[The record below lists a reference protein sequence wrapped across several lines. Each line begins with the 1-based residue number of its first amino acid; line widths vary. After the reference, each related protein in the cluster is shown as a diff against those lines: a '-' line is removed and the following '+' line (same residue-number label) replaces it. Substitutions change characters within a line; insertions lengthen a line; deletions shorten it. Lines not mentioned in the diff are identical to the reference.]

1 MGGTVGV
8 RVLPSLST
16 SGEAWKYCRHSFGE
30 ENSKGLQKESTFLST
45 SLEEAQQLVE
55 FVLCCVVFLPQN

>member
-1 MGGTVGV
+1 M
-8 RVLPSLST
+8 LASLST

-45 SLEEAQQLVE
+45 SLEDGQQLVE
-55 FVLCCVVFLPQN
+55 FVLCCVVFLPPN